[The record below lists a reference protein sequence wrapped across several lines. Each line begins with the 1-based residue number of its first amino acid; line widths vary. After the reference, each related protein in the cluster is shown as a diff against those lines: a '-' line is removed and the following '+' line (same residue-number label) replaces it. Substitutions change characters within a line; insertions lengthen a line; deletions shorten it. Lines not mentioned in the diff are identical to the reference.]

1 MSQEKFYKMT
11 STKNKF
17 IEIVKEHSY
26 FLDSVGWGK
35 LQKEVSSIKEVNLKT
50 INNLLKRV
58 DKHSF
63 AVGKLSKKG
72 KINLPPKIFTKEY
85 LGDIGLLKLPGF
97 FTLDDNQYSK
107 NYRDIV
113 RSLKKLGS
121 KKKLVIDLSENTG
134 GNMYPWLAALSPLY
148 DTECVG
154 YFEYKY
160 KDTKDKWLIS
170 KDGVYCGNKKWF
182 EKINSDKF
190 SFEKIAILLS
200 PQTSSSCEAIA
211 MSFIGQNNVK
221 TFGQK
226 TAGFT
231 TGNEDYDMGGITIW
245 LSTCMMEDRE
255 QRNYPNGIKPDS
267 VTKDSLKESIKWL
280 DS

>member
-1 MSQEKFYKMT
+1 MI

-26 FLDSVGWGK
+26 FRDSIDWDK
-35 LQKEVSSIKEVNLKT
+35 LQKEVSSTKEVKLKI
-50 INNLLKRV
+50 INNLLKRI

-63 AVGKLSKKG
+63 AVAKLPKKG
-72 KINLPPKIFTKEY
+72 KIKLPPKIFTKEY
-85 LGDIGLLKLPGF
+85 PGDIGLLELPGF

-107 NYRDIV
+107 NYGDIV
-113 RSLKKLGS
+113 RSLKKLGN
-121 KKKLVIDLSENTG
+121 KKKLIIDLSENTG

-160 KDTKDKWLIS
+160 KDTKDGWLIS

-190 SFEKIAILLS
+190 SFEKIAILVS
-200 PQTSSSCEAIA
+200 PQTSSSGEAIA

-231 TGNEDYDMGGITIW
+231 TGNEDYDMGGVTIW
-245 LSTCMMEDRE
+245 LSTCMMEDRD
-255 QRNYPNGIKPDS
+255 QRNYPEGIKPNK
-267 VTKDSLKESIKWL
+267 VTNDPINEIIKWL
-280 DS
+280 NS